1 MRKTKIIALVM
12 LLVMAAGI
20 LSGCHGTMD
29 RNAVLRLGGDAEK
42 PSSRQAAVP
51 AVTPL
56 VASSS
61 VTGIGGMEL

>member
-1 MRKTKIIALVM
+1 MPE
-12 LLVMAAGI
+12 
-20 LSGCHGTMD
+20 SFS
-29 RNAVLRLGGDAEK
+29 VLINELRGLCLDMQLLGGDAEK

-61 VTGIGGMEL
+61 VTGIGGMNL